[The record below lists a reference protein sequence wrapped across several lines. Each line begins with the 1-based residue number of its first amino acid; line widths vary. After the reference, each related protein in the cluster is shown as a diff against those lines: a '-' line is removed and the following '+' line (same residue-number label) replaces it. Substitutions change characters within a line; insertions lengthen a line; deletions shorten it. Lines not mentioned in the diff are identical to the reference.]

1 MGLCKRC
8 GCESVPFFIN
18 FAQHKRTI
26 MAKRTFSKTQLGFIA
41 ILWVVLV
48 GYILM
53 NAQVNAITIISI
65 IMSGIIVFVPIY
77 KNLRK

>member
-1 MGLCKRC
+1 
-8 GCESVPFFIN
+8 
-18 FAQHKRTI
+18 
-26 MAKRTFSKTQLGFIA
+26 MAKRKFSQTQLGFIT
-41 ILWVVLV
+41 ILWVILV

-53 NAQVNAITIISI
+53 NAEINAITVISI

>member
-1 MGLCKRC
+1 
-8 GCESVPFFIN
+8 
-18 FAQHKRTI
+18 

-41 ILWVVLV
+41 ILWVLLV

-53 NAQVNAITIISI
+53 NAKINGITIISI